1 MQRIRRYSP
10 GIGQLVYGVG
20 VEHVGRDLPKRKKV
34 YQKMLEKKGRSKAK
48 HNELEQTTQS
58 IHYHQESTVTAT
70 TGTATATATPVAM
83 PRYVNVD
90 GTVSIDNG
98 NSSSNNNDQHN
109 DNEDDSDN

>member
-34 YQKMLEKKGRSKAK
+34 YQKMLEKKGRSRAK

-58 IHYHQESTVTAT
+58 IHNHQESIVTAT
-70 TGTATATATPVAM
+70 TGTATATPVAM
-83 PRYVNVD
+83 PHYVNVD